1 MRDIG
6 NHSEGNASMRFSGI
20 VRPGLAAAV
29 VLSVTAADRPD
40 PVRFDIDTNHSYVG
54 FNVRHLGVSNVKG
67 KFTRFSGHIMLNE
80 ADVTLST
87 VNVTVETGSVDTS
100 HERRDNHL
108 RSGDFFESEAY
119 PNLTFVSS
127 RIERTYDG
135 LVLVG
140 DLTIRDVTKEVRIP
154 FEIAGPVT
162 LESGRKR
169 LGAEGTLRV
178 NRFDYGLQ
186 WNRIQEA
193 VQVVGDEVRIELNIE
208 ANTPREG

>member
-1 MRDIG
+1 
-6 NHSEGNASMRFSGI
+6 MRFSGI
-20 VRPGLAAAV
+20 VKLGGAAAV
-29 VLSVTAADRPD
+29 ALSVTAADRPD

-54 FNVRHLGVSNVKG
+54 FNVRHLAVTNVKG
-67 KFTRFSGHIMLNE
+67 KFTRFSGHIMLTE

-108 RSGDFFESEAY
+108 RSSDFFESEAY

-127 RIERTYDG
+127 RIERTDDG
-135 LVLVG
+135 LVLIG

-162 LESGRKR
+162 TESGRKR

-193 VQVVGDEVRIELNIE
+193 VQVVGDEVRIELSIE

>member
-1 MRDIG
+1 MRL
-6 NHSEGNASMRFSGI
+6 SGI
-20 VRPGLAAAV
+20 ARLGAAAALLV
-29 VLSVTAADRPD
+29 SVTAAGRPD

-80 ADVTLST
+80 TDVTMST
-87 VNVTVETGSVDTS
+87 VNVTIETGSLDTS
-100 HERRDNHL
+100 NDRRDTHL
-108 RSGDFFESEAY
+108 RSDDFFAAETY
-119 PNLTFVSS
+119 PNLTFVSKG
-127 RIERTYDG
+127 IERSADG

-140 DLTIRDVTKEVRIP
+140 ELTIRNVTKEVRIP

-162 LESGRKR
+162 AESGRKR

-186 WNRIQEA
+186 WNRLQEA